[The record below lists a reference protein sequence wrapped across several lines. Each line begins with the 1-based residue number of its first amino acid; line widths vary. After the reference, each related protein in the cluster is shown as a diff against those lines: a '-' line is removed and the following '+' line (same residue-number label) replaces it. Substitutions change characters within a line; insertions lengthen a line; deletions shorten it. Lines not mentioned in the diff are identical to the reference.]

1 MTRVCA
7 IGLQKA
13 KKKAAIKNDSL
24 CFSFIV
30 SLMRLKPIVAHAY
43 VNSQR
48 HR

>member
-1 MTRVCA
+1 MAGTCA
-7 IGLQKA
+7 NGLQKA

-30 SLMRLKPIVAHAY
+30 SLMRLKPVVAHAD
-43 VNSQR
+43 VNSQW

>member
-1 MTRVCA
+1 MVGTCA
-7 IGLQKA
+7 TGLQKA

-30 SLMRLKPIVAHAY
+30 SLMRLKPVVAHTDI
-43 VNSQR
+43 NSQW